1 MRHRAAKFVSA
12 ISAGVVVSVPFA
24 AIPLITVEAAEE
36 CVTKPREVTPPGQHW
51 YYLIDRGSKR
61 RCWYL
66 HQETATSSHAAIS
79 RRARRAAIVA
89 ARESKSEPAA
99 RESEPAMTLATRD
112 AYAEFGL
119 PQGDDNVPQVSQQTL
134 IASDYPKGAGPDQP
148 DNVSGEGPQSV
159 VASRWPEP
167 AGVPAASSE
176 PPPASFVVAS
186 ATPDAKLD
194 AGTEDLA
201 LKDLALK
208 DLAPKDLAPK
218 APPVVLASAETSATP
233 ASLKSLLL
241 ATFGAITIS
250 GFAGSSVYLLAQR
263 RRRPQGLASLS
274 HGAGRPSAEWVDR
287 TRPPPWLYRDRAH
300 EAEASAFDRRT
311 RGLDEMG

>member
-24 AIPLITVEAAEE
+24 TIPMITVEAAEE

-66 HQETATSSHAAIS
+66 HQETGTSSHAAIS

-99 RESEPAMTLATRD
+99 RESESAMTRATRD

-119 PQGDDNVPQVSQQTL
+119 PPGGDESVPQVSQQTL

-148 DNVSGEGPQSV
+148 DSVPGEKAPSV
-159 VASRWPEP
+159 VALRWPEP

-176 PPPASFVVAS
+176 PAPASFVVAS
-186 ATPDAKLD
+186 ATPDEKPE
-194 AGTEDLA
+194 AGTE
-201 LKDLALK
+201 
-208 DLAPKDLAPK
+208 DLAPK
-218 APPVVLASAETSATP
+218 APPVVLTSAETSGTP

-263 RRRPQGLASLS
+263 RRRPQSHASLS
-274 HGAGRPSAEWVDR
+274 HGPPSAEWVDR
-287 TRPPPWLYRDRAH
+287 TRPPPWLYRDGAH
-300 EAEASAFDRRT
+300 EAGAASFDRRAS
-311 RGLDEMG
+311 GLDEMGSSTRPQ